1 MNDNYTRILQVRL
14 LLIERCLH
22 NILQKMDYET
32 QDSVYILYSFKNTID
47 PNLKVRICEIINSM
61 FYEIN
66 QLKNKLDLESKE
78 ISVVKSMSGDLDEIW
93 TTLENTMPEKM
104 ITGYGNMTDDD
115 KELLKPSILILLDLV
130 KEIYDI
136 FEKAR
141 AST

>member
-22 NILQKMDYET
+22 NILQKLDHKT
-32 QDSVYILYSFKNTID
+32 NDSVYILYSFKNTID
-47 PNLKVRICEIINSM
+47 SNLKVRIREIINLM
-61 FYEIN
+61 FYEVN

-78 ISVVKSMSGDLDEIW
+78 ISVVKSMTGDLDEIW

-104 ITGYGNMTDDD
+104 TTGYGNMSDDD

-136 FEKAR
+136 FEKVR
-141 AST
+141 SNS